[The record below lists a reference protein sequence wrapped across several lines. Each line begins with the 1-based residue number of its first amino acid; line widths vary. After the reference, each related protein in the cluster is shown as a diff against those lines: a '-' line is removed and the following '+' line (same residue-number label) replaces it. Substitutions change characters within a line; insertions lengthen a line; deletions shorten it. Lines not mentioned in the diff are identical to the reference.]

1 MPPSVLITGASR
13 GIGRA
18 LALHYAREGSQLAL
32 IGRDDARLE
41 AVAGECRK
49 LGVGVSLNALDVR
62 NRTEMASRITA
73 LDDVTPIDLVIANA
87 GTMAGTPARGTVEPA
102 DAAHAVIETSI
113 LGVLNTVQ
121 PLLTTMIARRR
132 GQIAIVSSIAGFIPL
147 PDSPSY
153 CASKAAVLN
162 YGLSL
167 RTLLASYGIA
177 VSVVCPGYVTTP
189 MMSRESGAKPFAMSP
204 ERAARLIVKGLD
216 RNRAVIAFPYLGLSQ
231 SCPLTLS
238 QCEGLRNTSS
248 GKFDALAV
256 CRPGSCWPGGRT
268 NSVS

>member
-102 DAAHAVIETSI
+102 DAAHAVIETNI

-177 VSVVCPGYVTTP
+177 VSEVCPGYVTTP

-204 ERAARLIVKGLD
+204 ERAALLIVKGLD